1 MPRSSGE
8 SRAVN
13 GDRPLGGL
21 GSAAQ
26 GFSGLRFDGLR
37 PDGIARLLGTLPTW
51 MAILVLAGGAALG
64 VVITL
69 IAGQEPGDLLGAFV
83 ILGSIAATLGIKR
96 GRIYLLFPAPA
107 LTFFVAAIL
116 TGKVHDAKLGSSTAG
131 LASGFTQWIA
141 GIFIPAVV
149 ATILVLLIGGLRWVL
164 GRQLITGQSPLAAGR
179 PAPGRTRPAPG
190 SRNPAID
197 DWADDN
203 PFADP
208 APRSGQTGPTPK
220 QDHTSWMGNPGA
232 GNPRP
237 ARSPRDQRT
246 DRDQWGDPRSSAD
259 RNQPT
264 GPRPNQPTGP
274 RPSQGTAPRP
284 NQPTGPRPNQGTA
297 PRPRQNGQSQPR
309 APRPSFNPSPN
320 PAPAPNPQRPRRQ
333 PPEGWTSR

>member
-13 GDRPLGGL
+13 GDRSLGGL

-37 PDGIARLLGTLPTW
+37 SDGIARLLGTLPTW
-51 MAILVLAGGAALG
+51 MAMLVLAGGAALG
-64 VVITL
+64 VIITL
-69 IAGQEPGDLLGAFV
+69 IAGQEPGDLLGVFV

-179 PAPGRTRPAPG
+179 PAPGRMRPAPG

-197 DWADDN
+197 DWADDD

-208 APRSGQTGPTPK
+208 APRSGQTGP
-220 QDHTSWMGNPGA
+220 DHTSWMGNSSG

-237 ARSPRDQRT
+237 ARPPRDQRT
-246 DRDQWGDPRSSAD
+246 EGNQRTERDQWGDPRSPAD

-264 GPRPNQPTGP
+264 GPRLNQPTGP
-274 RPSQGTAPRP
+274 RPSQPV
-284 NQPTGPRPNQGTA
+284 GPRPNQGTA
-297 PRPRQNGQSQPR
+297 PRPRQNGQPR

-333 PPEGWTSR
+333 PPQGWTSR